1 MAYADQKMSSGRVVA
16 IIIVALIHAVLG
28 YAFVTGLALNVVKKV
43 AADMDVFDV
52 EEPPPPPDEPPPPPP
67 KQDVPPPPVVTPP
80 PIVKMNNP
88 PPPQII
94 QVNRPPPPTP
104 VQVDKP
110 VPVPPPPPPKP
121 ALAQKGGPRGNPGN
135 WVTNDDYPAAAQR
148 AGESGTVGFR
158 LTYDASGKV
167 TNCDVT
173 ASSGSSRL
181 DQEACKLLQRR
192 GKFTPNV
199 DVNGVKSGGTYA
211 NKFKWVLPND

>member
-80 PIVKMNNP
+80 PIVKTNTP
-88 PPPQII
+88 PPPQIV

-110 VPVPPPPPPKP
+110 VPPPPPPPP
-121 ALAQKGGPRGNPGN
+121 AIAKKGGPKGNPGN
-135 WVTNDDYPAAAQR
+135 WVTNDDYPASAVR
-148 AGESGTVGFR
+148 ASESGTTGFR
-158 LTYDASGKV
+158 LTYDATGKV

-173 ASSGSSRL
+173 GSSGSPRL
-181 DQEACKLLQRR
+181 DQEACKLLLRR
-192 GKFTPNV
+192 ARFNPNV
-199 DVNGVKSGGTYA
+199 DTAGNKTGGTYS
-211 NKFKWVLPND
+211 NRFKWVLPE